1 MSDTLSCL
9 SILAINGLP
18 TFGNE
23 AFFELGYI
31 LSPVTIPVA
40 FVSWTG
46 SIYMTLLLSY
56 ELYLAVCHEKKITY
70 KNLFFAIGLIIIFSI
85 GLNFPIPW
93 MVNNR
98 DLCCDK
104 EVWFL
109 AITLPTVTLRMILP
123 MGVLIMLNFL
133 TIRQVSTVLRS
144 KNLVHNFSHSQGIQN
159 SACFQNYFSSKVRR
173 ASNKLEQMTQAPVSR
188 EAENQLCKKIMAVVG
203 IFFGCNIIITIL
215 CVIGENA
222 DTYETVLYGSMV
234 DFAVAL
240 NSSVNMIIYGSFD
253 KKFRKNLKSLF
264 CSCFQS
270 RRNKTQIP
278 DESTKNTNEANLV
291 LMSQN

>member
-70 KNLFFAIGLIIIFSI
+70 KNLFFAIGLILIFSI

-133 TIRQVSTVLRS
+133 TIRRVSTVLRS
-144 KNLVHNFSHSQGIQN
+144 KNLVHNFSHSWGIQN
-159 SACFQNYFSSKVRR
+159 SACFQN
-173 ASNKLEQMTQAPVSR
+173 
-188 EAENQLCKKIMAVVG
+188 I
-203 IFFGCNIIITIL
+203 
-215 CVIGENA
+215 
-222 DTYETVLYGSMV
+222 
-234 DFAVAL
+234 
-240 NSSVNMIIYGSFD
+240 
-253 KKFRKNLKSLF
+253 SL
-264 CSCFQS
+264 Q
-270 RRNKTQIP
+270 R
-278 DESTKNTNEANLV
+278 
-291 LMSQN
+291 